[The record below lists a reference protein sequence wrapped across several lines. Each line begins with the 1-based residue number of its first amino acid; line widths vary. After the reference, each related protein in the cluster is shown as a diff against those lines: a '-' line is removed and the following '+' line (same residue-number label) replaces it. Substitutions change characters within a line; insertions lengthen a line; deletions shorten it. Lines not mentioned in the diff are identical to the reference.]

1 VPPAPGRFSTTKVCP
16 TCLPTCSK
24 TTRATISLAT
34 PAGTGTITVTLR
46 EGQSCAGAGVSAA
59 MSKNALNMARQS
71 MVFIDVSSG
80 ERYDVE
86 AKTKAEPLAADVVI
100 SSGRSACP
108 ETPGAPLQLSLK
120 PLFRYKLKRAYTF
133 KWEAM
138 TGYQIA
144 RLAALF

>member
-1 VPPAPGRFSTTKVCP
+1 MVCPSGAALATVLPPIVPPAPGRFSTTKVCP

-59 MSKNALNMARQS
+59 MSKNTLDTARQS

-80 ERYDVE
+80 EKYDVE
-86 AKTKAEPLAADVVI
+86 AKTKSRAFSGTCSHVI
-100 SSGRSACP
+100 WKKRNCP
-108 ETPGAPLQLSLK
+108 ETPGAPLQLLK
-120 PLFRYKLKRAYTF
+120 PLLRCKLK
-133 KWEAM
+133 
-138 TGYQIA
+138 
-144 RLAALF
+144 